1 MLKTIDILL
10 GITVV
15 MLIAS
20 MAVTVLT
27 QFVTGLLNTRGKHLL
42 RGLGD
47 LLQQIDPALERQI
60 ADQIARAVLTHPMIS
75 SVQQRPGNTIHREE
89 LTKLL
94 MDIAAGNVPHAISDN
109 VKPVLQQLLANNGIS
124 DPAGTLDKVRAYA
137 LQLELTSPEL
147 AGNVRHNI
155 ALIKEANSKF
165 VAKINSWFD
174 QTIDRVSDRFTAT
187 TRVIT
192 VLCSIVVVLAIQLDS
207 LDVINRLSLDD
218 GLRNALVAKAFELD
232 KSLLATESLNVNQVD
247 GAKAITP
254 TEQTAIVNATANSQ
268 GDIKMKITGLQDLGI
283 INVPTSTEEWLKR
296 WEQGN
301 PAGMILTVFLLSL
314 GAPFWY
320 GALKN
325 LLKLR
330 GNSADKDDEQRY
342 GRQTNRL
349 AADQLP
355 ASSSSGKPT

>member
-94 MDIAAGNVPHAISDN
+94 MDIAAGNAPHAISDN

-147 AGNVRHNI
+147 ASNVRHNI

-192 VLCSIVVVLAIQLDS
+192 VLCSIVVVLAIQLDT

-218 GLRNALVAKAFELD
+218 GLRNALVAKAFALD
-232 KSLLATESLNVNQVD
+232 KSLLASESLNVSHVD

-254 TEQTAIVNATANSQ
+254 TEQTAIATANSL
-268 GDIKMKITGLQDLGI
+268 GDVKMKIAGLQDLGI

-296 WEQGN
+296 WQQSN
-301 PAGMILTVFLLSL
+301 PAGMIFTVFLLSL

-342 GRQTNRL
+342 GRQTNSP

>member
-47 LLQQIDPALERQI
+47 LLQQIDPGLERQI

-94 MDIAAGNVPHAISDN
+94 MDIAAGNAPHAISEH
-109 VKPVLQQLLANNGIS
+109 VKPGLQQLLANNGIS
-124 DPAGTLDKVRAYA
+124 DPADTLDKVRAYA

-165 VAKINSWFD
+165 VAKINSCFD
-174 QTIDRVSDRFTAT
+174 QIIDRVSDRFTAT

-192 VLCSIVVVLAIQLDS
+192 LVCSMVVVLAIQLDT

-218 GLRNALVAKAFELD
+218 GLRNTLVAKAFALD
-232 KSLLATESLNVNQVD
+232 KRLLATESLNVSQVD
-247 GAKAITP
+247 GAEAKTS
-254 TEQTAIVNATANSQ
+254 TEQTAIATANSL
-268 GDIKMKITGLQDLGI
+268 GDVKMNIKGLQDLGI

-296 WEQGN
+296 WQQGN

-320 GALKN
+320 GALKS

-342 GRQTNRL
+342 GRQTNRS

-355 ASSSSGKPT
+355 ASSSSGKST

>member
-94 MDIAAGNVPHAISDN
+94 MDIAAGNAPHAISDN

-124 DPAGTLDKVRAYA
+124 DPSGTLDNVRAYA

-155 ALIKEANSKF
+155 ALIKEANSKL

-174 QTIDRVSDRFTAT
+174 QTIDRVSDRVTAT

-192 VLCSIVVVLAIQLDS
+192 VLCSIVVVLAIQLDT

-218 GLRNALVAKAFELD
+218 GLRNALVAKAFALD
-232 KSLLATESLNVNQVD
+232 KSLLATQSLNVSKVD

-254 TEQTAIVNATANSQ
+254 TEQTAIATANSQ

-283 INVPTSTEEWLKR
+283 INVPTSTEEWLKH
-296 WEQGN
+296 WQQSN

-342 GRQTNRL
+342 GRQTNRHT
-349 AADQLP
+349 ADQLP

>member
-10 GITVV
+10 GISVL

-27 QFVTGLLNTRGKHLL
+27 QFVSGLLNIRGMHLL

-47 LLQQIDPALERQI
+47 LLQQFDPTLERKV

-75 SVQQRPGNTIHREE
+75 TVNYRPGNTIHREE

-94 MDIAAGNVPHAISDN
+94 MDIAAGNTHQPIPDN
-109 VKPVLQQLLANNGIS
+109 VKPVLQQLLMNNGIH
-124 DPAGTLDKVRAYA
+124 DPAATLDKVRAYA
-137 LQLELTSPEL
+137 LQMELTSPEL
-147 AGNVRHNI
+147 ATNVRHNI
-155 ALIKEANSKF
+155 ALIQEANSQF

-174 QTIDRVSDRFTAT
+174 QTIDRVSDRFTAS

-192 VLCSIVVVLAIQLDS
+192 VLCSIVVVLAIQLDT

-218 GLRNALVAKAFELD
+218 GLRNALVAKAVEFDKQVLD
-232 KSLLATESLNVNQVD
+232 SKDVPIKNAGDMKLEI
-247 GAKAITP
+247 KA
-254 TEQTAIVNATANSQ
+254 
-268 GDIKMKITGLQDLGI
+268 LQNLGV
-283 INVPTSTEEWLKR
+283 INVPNNTEEWTKR
-296 WEQGN
+296 WQQSN
-301 PAGMILTVFLLSL
+301 PAGIILSVFLLSL

-330 GNSADKDDEQRY
+330 GNTADKDDEQRHE
-342 GRQTNRL
+342 RQTSRP

-355 ASSSSGKPT
+355 ASSSSGNSDQEEQ